1 MPFFRSSIFKA
12 YAVISLL
19 FIGDLAFAQS
29 KLSAPNTVKRPGL
42 VVGIVVDQMRWD
54 YLYRYYDRYG
64 DGGFKRLLKDGF
76 RCENNYINYL
86 PSSTAVGHSAIF
98 SGSTPGINGIAGNDW
113 VEQLTGKTMYCVG
126 DSTVK
131 TVGSGSKQGQMSP
144 RNLLSTTI
152 TDELRLATNFRSK
165 VVGVS
170 LKDRASILP
179 AGHNPTG
186 AFWFDDA
193 NGNFITST
201 YYMSEL
207 PAWVKTFN
215 AKKEPEALL
224 ANGWSTLYPLNTYL
238 QSSMDDSPWEGQFA
252 GEASP
257 VFPHNMSGFYKA
269 HKSVM
274 RQCPFGN
281 TLTLDFAKAAIEAY
295 QLGKSDVTDFLTIN
309 CASTD
314 YVGHMYGPNSIEIE
328 DTYLR
333 LDRDLAAFFKVLDD
347 KVGNGNYTVFL
358 TADHGASHSVE
369 FNKAHNMPAGYW
381 KQNAYR
387 DKLNALL
394 KEKYQTEKLVISVA
408 DYKVNFNRQL
418 ISAAKLDLEAIKKI
432 CVDFLQDDPNILFVV
447 DVAHID
453 AAAIPEVIR
462 TKIINGYN
470 YHRSGPVLVIPKSG
484 FFESGPTGTGHGE
497 WNPYDTHIPLIF
509 MGWGIKPG
517 VTYGNTYTVDVA
529 PTIASLLKIQAPSGA
544 IGSPI
549 TAVLAGIES
558 SPAKPVHPVKYKK

>member
-1 MPFFRSSIFKA
+1 MSFFRFPMFKS
-12 YAVISLL
+12 YPVISLL
-19 FIGDLAFAQS
+19 LVTNLAFAQS
-29 KLSAPNTVKRPGL
+29 KFPAANTIKRPNL
-42 VVGIVVDQMRWD
+42 VVGIVIDQMRWD
-54 YLYRYYDRYG
+54 YLYRYYNRYS
-64 DGGFKRLLKDGF
+64 DDGFKRLLKDGF

-98 SGSTPGINGIAGNDW
+98 SGTTPAINGIAGNDW
-113 VEQLTGKTMYCVG
+113 IEQLTGKTVYCVS

-131 TVGSGSKQGQMSP
+131 GVGSNTKEGQMSP

-193 NGNFITST
+193 NGSFITST
-201 YYMSEL
+201 YYMSDL
-207 PAWVKTFN
+207 PAWVKAFN

-224 ANGWSTLYPLNTYL
+224 ANGWSTLYPLNTYV
-238 QSSMDDSPWEGQFA
+238 QSGADDSPWEGKFS

-257 VFPHNMSGFYKA
+257 VFPHTLSKFYKTR
-269 HKSVM
+269 KGVM

-281 TLTLDFAKAAIEAY
+281 TLTLDFARAAIDAY
-295 QLGKSDVTDFLTIN
+295 KLGKGEVTDFLTIN

-333 LDRDLAAFFKVLDD
+333 LDRDLAAFFKELDE
-347 KVGNGNYTVFL
+347 KVGKGKYTVFL

-369 FNKAHNMPAGYW
+369 FSKAHNMPGGYW
-381 KQNAYR
+381 KQAEYR
-387 DKLNALL
+387 DKLNSLL
-394 KEKYQTEKLVISVA
+394 KEKYHEDKLVLAVG
-408 DYKVNFNRQL
+408 DYKVNFNRPK
-418 ISAAKLDLEAIKKI
+418 ISAAKLDFEAIKKT
-432 CVDFLQDDPNILFVV
+432 CVDFLQDDPNTLFVV
-447 DVAHID
+447 DMAHLD
-453 AAAIPEVIR
+453 AAAIPDVIR

-470 YHRSGPVLVIPKSG
+470 YRRSALVLVIPKSG

-497 WNPYDTHIPLIF
+497 WNPYDTHISLIF

-517 VTYGNTYTVDVA
+517 VTYGNTYTVDIA
-529 PTIASLLKIQAPSGA
+529 PTIASLLKIQAPSGS

-549 TAVLAGIES
+549 SAVLNSADS
-558 SPAKPVHPVKYKK
+558 LPVTPARSVKVKK